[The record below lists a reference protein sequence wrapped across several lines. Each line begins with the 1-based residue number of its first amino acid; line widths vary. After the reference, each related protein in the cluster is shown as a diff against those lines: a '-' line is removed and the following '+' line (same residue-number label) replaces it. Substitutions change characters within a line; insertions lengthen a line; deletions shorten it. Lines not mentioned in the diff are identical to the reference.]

1 VPNATQGSNIVIRD
15 VSGTSE
21 LRSVEALQKEVWGC
35 DDLDVVPLTMLVA
48 SREVGAT
55 LIGAY
60 DGASLVGFVY
70 GFAGYENGRVT
81 HHSHMLAVNP
91 SYRNHKLGFKLKL
104 AQRERVLTQG
114 VKRITW
120 TFDPLQSLNAHL
132 NFGKLG
138 VISDTYKINFY
149 GEKTS
154 SFLHQIGTDRLWV
167 TWLLESQPVRERLQS
182 ETDQNK
188 PPVETENAPTLV
200 QVSSGWEPKKNTD
213 SELFRKNHLSL
224 EIPWNIN
231 DLLRERPKLAVE
243 WRKATR
249 WAFTEAFNSD
259 YVVEDFYSAARN
271 DQLVGV
277 YLLTLQKTK
286 LTRLRL

>member
-1 VPNATQGSNIVIRD
+1 MPNAKQGSNIIVRD
-15 VSGTSE
+15 IKSTSE

-35 DDLDVVPLTMLVA
+35 DDLDVVPLTLLVA

-60 DGASLVGFVY
+60 DAESLVGFVY
-70 GFAGYENGRVT
+70 GFPGYEQGHLV
-81 HHSHMLAVNP
+81 HHSHMLAVKP
-91 SYRNHKLGFKLKL
+91 GYRNHKLGFKLKL
-104 AQRERVLTQG
+104 AQRERVLAQG

-149 GEKTS
+149 GETTS

-167 TWLLESQPVRERLQS
+167 TWLIESQRARERLTS
-182 ETDQNK
+182 DTDKNK
-188 PPVETENAPTLV
+188 PPLQSENAAALV
-200 QVSSGWEPKKNTD
+200 QVSSGWEPAKNTD
-213 SELFRKNHLSL
+213 SESFGKDHLSL
-224 EIPWNIN
+224 EIPLNIN
-231 DLLRERPKLAVE
+231 DLQRERPKLAVE

-259 YVVEDFYSAARN
+259 YLVEDFYQATRN
-271 DQLVGV
+271 NQPVGV

-286 LTRLRL
+286 LTTS

>member
-1 VPNATQGSNIVIRD
+1 VPNAKQESNIVVRD
-15 VSGTSE
+15 IKSTSE

-60 DGASLVGFVY
+60 DGESLVGFVY
-70 GFAGYENGRVT
+70 GFPGYEQGHLV
-81 HHSHMLAVNP
+81 HHSHMLAVKP
-91 SYRNHKLGFKLKL
+91 AYRNHKLGFILKL
-104 AQRERVLTQG
+104 AQRERVLAQG

-149 GEKTS
+149 GETTS

-167 TWLLESQPVRERLQS
+167 TRLIESQRARERLKS
-182 ETDQNK
+182 DTDKNK
-188 PPVETENAPTLV
+188 PPLESENAAALV
-200 QVSSGWEPKKNTD
+200 QVSSGWEPRKNTD
-213 SELFRKNHLSL
+213 SEVFGKNHLSL
-224 EIPWNIN
+224 EIPLNLN
-231 DLLRERPKLAVE
+231 DRQCECDRM
-243 WRKATR
+243 
-249 WAFTEAFNSD
+249 
-259 YVVEDFYSAARN
+259 
-271 DQLVGV
+271 
-277 YLLTLQKTK
+277 
-286 LTRLRL
+286 

>member
-1 VPNATQGSNIVIRD
+1 VPNAKQGSNIVVRD
-15 VSGTSE
+15 IKSTSE

-60 DGASLVGFVY
+60 DGESLVGFVY
-70 GFAGYENGRVT
+70 GFPGYEQGHLV
-81 HHSHMLAVNP
+81 HHSHMLAVKP
-91 SYRNHKLGFKLKL
+91 AYRNHKLGFKLKL
-104 AQRERVLTQG
+104 AQRERVLAQG

-149 GEKTS
+149 GDTTS

-167 TWLLESQPVRERLQS
+167 TWLIESEPVRERLQS
-182 ETDQNK
+182 ERDQKK
-188 PPVETENAPTLV
+188 PPVESENAAALV
-200 QVSSGWEPKKNTD
+200 QVSSGWEPKKITD
-213 SELFRKNHLSL
+213 SELFGRNHLSL
-224 EIPWNIN
+224 EIPWDIN
-231 DLLRERPKLAVE
+231 DLQRERPKLAVE

-249 WAFTEAFNSD
+249 WAFTEALNSD
-259 YVVEDFYSAARN
+259 YLVEDFYKATRN
-271 DQLVGV
+271 NQPVGV

-286 LTRLRL
+286 LARF